1 MGYWYQTHPITRRNL
16 SLSPT
21 VRHIDLQCKMVDYL
35 TLPQLETIIPPA
47 VIQEVLTEYEA
58 WEHREKKLNMQAMT
72 YLIMALALY
81 PHCSTREVYRRLLE
95 GLCEP
100 TLQAEEV
107 PTAGALCQR
116 RQQLGVTALRSL
128 FARIAR
134 PQALPHTRAAFRFG
148 LRVVAV
154 DGTLENLPDTDA
166 NRTVFPYHCLDE
178 LSRSPFPQTRCVL
191 LMECGTH
198 VIFDAEFTAVQQGE
212 LSSVLTLLE
221 RSLTAE
227 MLVLCDAGIC
237 YGPVLVGARSK
248 GAHVLGRIDSR
259 SWANPWVRLHDGSYL
274 VKVYRDRHHRAGE
287 SLTARVIEYRV
298 RDPQTGQLSKPIRL
312 ITTLLDPQQ
321 FPIEALIRLY
331 HERWELEQAFDE
343 IKTHLCLSARTLRS
357 QTPQGVEQE
366 LYGLLLAY
374 FAVRTLMY
382 AAALQADWDPDEV
395 SFVHTVNVI
404 QRSQWRLMQ
413 VSGFQRPALRQAL
426 LHEVCQER
434 VPPRRLRLQARVV
447 KRTHARYKRKWY
459 AHLHV
464 PCCKESFLDLV
475 VLLI

>member
-1 MGYWYQTHPITRRNL
+1 M
-16 SLSPT
+16 SVT
-21 VRHIDLQCKMVDYL
+21 VRQIDPQCKPAEYL
-35 TLPQLETIIPPA
+35 TVPQLETIIAPE
-47 VIQEVLTEYEA
+47 VIQEVLTAYEA
-58 WEHREKKLNMQAMT
+58 WEQREKKLNMQAMI
-72 YLIMALALY
+72 YLIIALALY
-81 PHCSTREVYRRLLE
+81 PQCSTREVYRRLLE
-95 GLCEP
+95 GLCSG
-100 TLQAEEV
+100 LDQQEEV

-116 RQQLGVTALRSL
+116 RQQLAVTPLRAL

-134 PQALPHTRAAFRFG
+134 PVALPQTRAAFRFG

-178 LSRSPFPQTRCVL
+178 LARSPFPQARCVL

-198 VIFDAEFTAVQQGE
+198 VIFDAEFTTVQQGE
-212 LSSVLTLLE
+212 LGSVLTLLE
-221 RSLTAE
+221 RSLTPE
-227 MLVLCDAGIC
+227 MLLLCDAGIC
-237 YGPVLVGARSK
+237 YGPVLLGARSK

-259 SWANPWVRLHDGSYL
+259 SWAKPWVRLHDGSYL
-274 VKVYRDRHHRAGE
+274 VKVYRDGRHRTGE
-287 SLTARVIEYRV
+287 SVTARVIEDRL
-298 RDPQTGQLSKPIRL
+298 RDPQTGQLGKPIRL
-312 ITTLLDPQQ
+312 LTTLLDPLQY
-321 FPIEALIRLY
+321 PIEALIRLY
-331 HERWELEQAFDE
+331 HERWELEQGIDE

-395 SFVHTVNVI
+395 SFVHTLNVL

-413 VSGFQRPALRQAL
+413 ASDFQRPALRQAL
-426 LHEVCQER
+426 LQEVCQER

-447 KRTHARYKRKWY
+447 KRTHSRYKRKWY
-459 AHLHV
+459 AHLHA
-464 PCCKESFLDLV
+464 PCLKESFLDLV